1 MIQVCERIFAGSQV
15 TIYLCVSHCRLSG
28 LAQTGFTRG
37 KAAADLWGAR
47 LWHAKC
53 LCVRSAVLNDGMG
66 AQGEHPKH
74 RGVSDAGLLGT
85 VERYFAEIMPIP
97 RLQQR
102 IDCFIF
108 TRSFEPAMQRV
119 SCPAPAPASL
129 CRHSAAK
136 RYGLK
141 PIRPPPDSIQPA
153 GSRS

>member
-1 MIQVCERIFAGSQV
+1 MPAVCGSLQP
-15 TIYLCVSHCRLSG
+15 TSCHILGAQGNCPKHRGMSDASHLWV
-28 LAQTGFTRG
+28 
-37 KAAADLWGAR
+37 AAVAS
-47 LWHAKC
+47 H
-53 LCVRSAVLNDGMG
+53 NITG

-119 SCPAPAPASL
+119 TGPHSSAGYA
-129 CRHSAAK
+129 CRAV
-136 RYGLK
+136 L
-141 PIRPPPDSIQPA
+141 
-153 GSRS
+153 